1 MHHVMGPKCARTV
14 PLLIPTKP
22 AVQRL
27 HAWDAHISAPY
38 ARTIASRPTNARRGM
53 RSASRSTA
61 HNQKAQQATNT
72 CTRVRA
78 CVAPQ
83 PAEHSPPPGR
93 GLPHRLQH
101 DFPGEAQAGTGQA
114 KGFVKQAK
122 GFGRSSRAREGIFSR
137 VQRRCVTYN
146 LLIFLSS
153 L

>member
-1 MHHVMGPKCARTV
+1 MRPNSAAFDTHKARGAAFACMGRT
-14 PLLIPTKP
+14 
-22 AVQRL
+22 
-27 HAWDAHISAPY
+27 HIGSFY

-114 KGFVKQAK
+114 KGFVEQAK
-122 GFGRSSRAREGIFSR
+122 GFGRLSRASEGILFGGW
-137 VQRRCVTYN
+137 
-146 LLIFLSS
+146 I
-153 L
+153 